1 MESDEKQ
8 NLNRISLNNVWGQVL
23 NWQFQKCKIFNN
35 VPSLCTKPFKKGD
48 IIHMIN
54 LLTDEGTLNILQG
67 ILAFRDFTIRDPHYF
82 VNLFEAKFHDFE
94 GKKNFG
100 IFFLD
105 FLDFFTLSVDKNRH
119 FPGMLSSLT

>member
-23 NWQFQKCKIFNN
+23 NWQFQKCKNFNN

-67 ILAFRDFTIRDPHYF
+67 ILAFRDFTIRDPRDF
-82 VNLFEAKFHDFE
+82 VICFQAL
-94 GKKNFG
+94 
-100 IFFLD
+100 IL
-105 FLDFFTLSVDKNRH
+105 
-119 FPGMLSSLT
+119 